1 MSLGMFLGA
10 IRTIPLG
17 WKSLRIRNVHA
28 RIVKPLMFTVRVLA
42 LNHVV
47 VLRLTAYAVL
57 NRRLPF
63 RRLLFRR
70 SRTVGALRH
79 LTSRVVVIGRILVL
93 GVLSIT
99 VPIRSHLLGLLR
111 LPFRVHCRGGFHHRR
126 RGIVLD
132 LPFTPRRHIL
142 RFLSLRRS
150 PGSLLPRR
158 SCSTENGCQSNT
170 ELHSYLATRVAISM
184 CDISCV
190 VGRLNALA

>member
-1 MSLGMFLGA
+1 MFLGA

-17 WKSLRIRNVHA
+17 WKGLRIRNVHA
-28 RIVKPLMFTVRVLA
+28 RIVKPLMFTIRVLA

-70 SRTVGALRH
+70 SRPVGTLRH
-79 LTSRVVVIGRILVL
+79 LTSRVVVIGCILVL
-93 GVLSIT
+93 RVLSIT
-99 VPIRSHLLGLLR
+99 VPIHPHFLGLLR
-111 LPFRVHCRGGFHHRR
+111 LPFRVDCRGGFHHRW
-126 RGIVLD
+126 RGIVLN
-132 LPFTPRRHIL
+132 LPLTPRGHTL

-170 ELHSYLATRVAISM
+170 EPHSYLATRVAISM

>member
-1 MSLGMFLGA
+1 MSLGMFFGA

-47 VLRLTAYAVL
+47 ILWLSTYTVL
-57 NRRLPF
+57 NRRIPF
-63 RRLLFRR
+63 RRFLLRR
-70 SRTVGALRH
+70 SRSVGALRH
-79 LTSRVVVIGRILVL
+79 LTSRVIVVGCILVL
-93 GVLSIT
+93 SVLHIT
-99 VPIRSHLLGLLR
+99 FQRCSHFLRLLR
-111 LPFRVHCRGGFHHRR
+111 LPFRVHCRGRFQNRR

-132 LPFTPRRHIL
+132 LLLTNHRHSV
-142 RFLSLRRS
+142 RSPSLRRS
-150 PGSLLPRR
+150 PEPLLPHQL
-158 SCSTENGCQSNT
+158 CSTENGCQSNN
-170 ELHSYLATRVAISM
+170 EPHSYLATRVAISM